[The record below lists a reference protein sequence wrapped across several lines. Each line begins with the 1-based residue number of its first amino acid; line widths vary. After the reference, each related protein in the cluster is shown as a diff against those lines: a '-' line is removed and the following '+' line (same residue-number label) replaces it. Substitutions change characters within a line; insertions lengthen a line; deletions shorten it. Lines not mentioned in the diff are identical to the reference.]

1 MGERQ
6 LLKTLTQFAGKPAT
20 YSRASGTGLQASGKN
35 PEVRSPKPEAWDIVV
50 VPLENVLERIT
61 FQING
66 FNMSRDS
73 CIFLLAM
80 PPCGEPIE
88 GDVIALLIGETVEE
102 YEVCKDGDGV
112 LTEPFGMNK
121 VGMIVHTKSLPP

>member
-20 YSRASGTGLQASGKN
+20 YKRNEPGTSVPGN
-35 PEVRSPKPEAWDIVV
+35 YDIVV

-66 FNMSRDS
+66 FNMSRGS
-73 CIFLLAM
+73 CIFLMAM

-88 GDVIALLIGETVEE
+88 GDVIAFLIGETVEE

-112 LTEPFGMNK
+112 LTEPFGMNQ
-121 VGMIVHTKSLPP
+121 VGMIVHTKKRGKGRWTGLGTRG